1 MKLCVP
7 HATFQSVKTFFRL
20 KAHRKEKNAVL
31 SGCWICPSTVRAIDR
46 VRSEGTALNL

>member
-20 KAHRKEKNAVL
+20 KAHRKEKTLSSQAAGYVL
-31 SGCWICPSTVRAIDR
+31 S
-46 VRSEGTALNL
+46 L